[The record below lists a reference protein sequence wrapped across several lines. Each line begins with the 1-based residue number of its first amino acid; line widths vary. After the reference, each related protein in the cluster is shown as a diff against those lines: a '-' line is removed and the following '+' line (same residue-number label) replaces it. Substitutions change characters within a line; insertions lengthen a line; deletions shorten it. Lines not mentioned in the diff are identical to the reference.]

1 MTDFIGAAF
10 PVLLLWNAR
19 LKFRTKIALN
29 LLMGLGIIT
38 GTVCIVRTSYSWEI
52 LSSDYTWVGVG
63 NALTRILEVN
73 FAIIGAC
80 APIMRP
86 FVLYLRARLA
96 KARQGRDNESLDSVQ
111 TTASQLTW
119 FSPPSQTPWYKRPWR
134 KTKPQDK
141 LDGQPRGPDIGEKV
155 PVDIHHEQSG
165 SRGGVDGGS
174 ARFAAAPQRPTQGP
188 RQRSHPGRGLGLG
201 RKSERRHE
209 VEKPEN
215 VTWAKDEGPE
225 YSDSFDLPLQGTRR
239 EDYEA
244 EEGDASFGTYRYHRG
259 WV

>member
-1 MTDFIGAAF
+1 
-10 PVLLLWNAR
+10 
-19 LKFRTKIALN
+19 
-29 LLMGLGIIT
+29 MGLGVIT
-38 GTVCIVRTSYSWEI
+38 GIVCIVRTSYSWEI
-52 LSSDYTWVGVG
+52 LSDDYTWVGVG

-86 FVLYLRARLA
+86 LVLYLKARLA
-96 KARQGRDNESLDSVQ
+96 QARYGRDSESLDSVQ
-111 TTASQLTW
+111 TPASQLTW
-119 FSPPSQTPWYKRPWR
+119 FSPPSQTPWYQRPWR

-155 PVDIHHEQSG
+155 PVGRYEDDGSVG
-165 SRGGVDGGS
+165 SRDGA
-174 ARFAAAPQRPTQGP
+174 ARLDVPTRPAQGP
-188 RQRSHPGRGLGLG
+188 RQRSRPGLGLG

-215 VTWAKDEGPE
+215 VTWAKDEEPE
-225 YSDSFDLPLQGTRR
+225 SDLSFDLPLQGTRR
-239 EDYEA
+239 EDYA
-244 EEGDASFGTYRYHRG
+244 GEEGDAGFGTYRYNRG

>member
-1 MTDFIGAAF
+1 
-10 PVLLLWNAR
+10 
-19 LKFRTKIALN
+19 
-29 LLMGLGIIT
+29 MGLGVIT
-38 GTVCIVRTSYSWEI
+38 GIVCIVRTSYSWEI
-52 LSSDYTWVGVG
+52 LSGDYTWVGVG

-86 FVLYLRARLA
+86 LVLYLRARLA
-96 KARQGRDNESLDSVQ
+96 KARQSHDSESLDSAQ
-111 TTASQLTW
+111 TSASQLTW

-155 PVDIHHEQSG
+155 PVDVHHEDSG
-165 SRGGVDGGS
+165 SRGDDAGRLAIPS
-174 ARFAAAPQRPTQGP
+174 RPTQGP
-188 RQRSHPGRGLGLG
+188 RQRSRPGFGIG

-215 VTWAKDEGPE
+215 VTWAKDEEPE
-225 YSDSFDLPLQGTRR
+225 FSDSFDLPLQGTRR
-239 EDYEA
+239 EDYGG
-244 EEGDASFGTYRYHRG
+244 EEGDAGFGTYRFHRG

>member
-1 MTDFIGAAF
+1 
-10 PVLLLWNAR
+10 
-19 LKFRTKIALN
+19 
-29 LLMGLGIIT
+29 MGLGVIT

-52 LSSDYTWVGVG
+52 LSDDYTWVGVG

-86 FVLYLRARLA
+86 LVLYLKAKLA
-96 KARQGRDNESLDSVQ
+96 QARQGRDSESLDSVQ
-111 TTASQLTW
+111 TPASQLTW
-119 FSPPSQTPWYKRPWR
+119 FSPPSQTPWYQRPWR
-134 KTKPQDK
+134 KTKPHDK

-155 PVDIHHEQSG
+155 PAGRHDEE
-165 SRGGVDGGS
+165 GGMDSGGS
-174 ARFAAAPQRPTQGP
+174 GAARPSVPPRPSQGP
-188 RQRSHPGRGLGLG
+188 RQRSRQGFGGLG

-215 VTWAKDEGPE
+215 VTWAKDDGLDVD
-225 YSDSFDLPLQGTRR
+225 DSFDLPLQGTRR
-239 EDYEA
+239 EDYA
-244 EEGDASFGTYRYHRG
+244 GEEGSAEFGTYRYQRG

>member
-1 MTDFIGAAF
+1 
-10 PVLLLWNAR
+10 
-19 LKFRTKIALN
+19 
-29 LLMGLGIIT
+29 MGLGVIT

-52 LSSDYTWVGVG
+52 LSGDYTWVGVG

-86 FVLYLRARLA
+86 LVLYLRARLA
-96 KARQGRDNESLDSVQ
+96 KVRQGHDSESLDSVQ
-111 TTASQLTW
+111 TRESQLTW

-155 PVDIHHEQSG
+155 PVDILHHEDS
-165 SRGGVDGGS
+165 SSHGGGGGDDGGGGGG
-174 ARFAAAPQRPTQGP
+174 AGRLAIPPRPTQGP
-188 RQRSHPGRGLGLG
+188 RQRSRPGLGIG

-215 VTWAKDEGPE
+215 VTWAKDEEPE
-225 YSDSFDLPLQGTRR
+225 FSNSFDLPLQGTRR
-239 EDYEA
+239 EDYGG
-244 EEGDASFGTYRYHRG
+244 EEGDAAFGTYRFHKARA
-259 WV
+259 

>member
-1 MTDFIGAAF
+1 
-10 PVLLLWNAR
+10 
-19 LKFRTKIALN
+19 
-29 LLMGLGIIT
+29 MGLGVIT

-52 LSSDYTWVGVG
+52 LSGDYTWVGVG

-86 FVLYLRARLA
+86 LVLYLGARFA
-96 KARQGRDNESLDSVQ
+96 KARQGRDSESLDSVQ
-111 TTASQLTW
+111 TAASQLTW

-155 PVDIHHEQSG
+155 PVDILHHEDRSSSIHGDDRGDSG
-165 SRGGVDGGS
+165 DDGRGGMT
-174 ARFAAAPQRPTQGP
+174 AAGRLAPRPTQGP
-188 RQRSHPGRGLGLG
+188 RQRSRPGFGIG

-209 VEKPEN
+209 VLKPEN
-215 VTWAKDEGPE
+215 VTWAKDEEPE
-225 YSDSFDLPLQGTRR
+225 FSNSLDLPLQGTRR
-239 EDYEA
+239 EDYAGE
-244 EEGDASFGTYRYHRG
+244 EEGDGTNSFHRA

>member
-19 LKFRTKIALN
+19 LKLRTKIALN
-29 LLMGLGIIT
+29 LLMGLGVIT
-38 GTVCIVRTSYSWEI
+38 GIVCIVRTSYSWEI
-52 LSSDYTWVGVG
+52 LSDDYTWVGVG

-86 FVLYLRARLA
+86 LVLYLKAKLAEARY
-96 KARQGRDNESLDSVQ
+96 GHDSESLDSEQ
-111 TTASQLTW
+111 TRASQLTW

-134 KTKPQDK
+134 KSKPQDK

-155 PVDIHHEQSG
+155 PAAGRHDENGGI
-165 SRGGVDGGS
+165 SRGEGDGRLGV
-174 ARFAAAPQRPTQGP
+174 PPLRPGLGP
-188 RQRSHPGRGLGLG
+188 RQRSRPGIGLG

-209 VEKPEN
+209 VVKPEN
-215 VTWAKDEGPE
+215 VTWAKDDEPE
-225 YSDSFDLPLQGTRR
+225 YGDSFDLPLQGTRR
-239 EDYEA
+239 EDYA
-244 EEGDASFGTYRYHRG
+244 GEEGENAFGTYRYHRG